1 MASWMAASTQSA
13 GDPSA
18 ANTRGANS
26 ETMKGW
32 VGDLGETSETPLL
45 EWVQKYVGKMK
56 IDNLTGATV
65 LTLIDK
71 RVEKYLEDN
80 IG

>member
-1 MASWMAASTQSA
+1 
-13 GDPSA
+13 
-18 ANTRGANS
+18 
-26 ETMKGW
+26 MKGW